1 MTRALQHS
9 GATVEDPQVRLL
21 VSEAQKLR
29 AELLGAADVVAL
41 NAAYDEVQRTLRG
54 LAVFLGLRIARVSPP
69 EYDLDALR
77 EGMTEVVEEEAA

>member
-1 MTRALQHS
+1 MTRLTQHS
-9 GATVEDPQVRLL
+9 GTAVEDQPVRLL

-29 AELLGAADVVAL
+29 AELLAAADVVNL
-41 NAAYDEVQRTLRG
+41 NDAYMDVERTLRG

-77 EGMTEVVEEEAA
+77 EGMTEGGEEAA